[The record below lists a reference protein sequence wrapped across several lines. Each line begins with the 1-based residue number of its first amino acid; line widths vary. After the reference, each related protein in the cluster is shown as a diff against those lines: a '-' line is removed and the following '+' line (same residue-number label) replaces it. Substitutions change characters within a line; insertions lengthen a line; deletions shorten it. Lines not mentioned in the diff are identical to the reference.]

1 MTPKEKAIE
10 LNEKFMLTVPGA
22 NGFKISF
29 KSHVL
34 ITVDEIIKEYE
45 EEIIYAAYD
54 VDFELWK
61 NRQSYWEE
69 VKNEIEKLQY
79 QAYKIN

>member
-10 LNEKFMLTVPGA
+10 LVTKMDVTPNKVVLYLNVDEIFECNKKA
-22 NGFKISF
+22 S
-29 KSHVL
+29 L

-61 NRQSYWEE
+61 DRQSYWEE
-69 VKNEIEKLQY
+69 VKNEIEKL
-79 QAYKIN
+79 